1 VDGIIPQLNVLNM
14 KGPNNTDDFV
24 PVTIRNIQ
32 RKRVNVPFVSAGQSA
47 SFALKKVRRQ
57 DIRKGMVMLQK
68 TDTPP
73 RAVREFTAE
82 GSSIY
87 CIYLLTY
94 SHDLVSSNDN
104 QTKVS
109 SDVTCQRNRS
119 NLPNYFDY
127 SYPQ

>member
-1 VDGIIPQLNVLNM
+1 VDGSIPQINILNV

-32 RKRVNVPFVSAGQSA
+32 RKRVNVPFVTAGQSA

-87 CIYLLTY
+87 RIYLVTY

-109 SDVTCQRNRS
+109 SDVTRQRNRS

-127 SYPQ
+127 PYRQ